1 MKVKTITK
9 SMNVK
14 FATLPYSNA
23 DIQVSMTAEVE
34 KDEDPKSAS
43 ELLTELIKQDIKD
56 FKAAMDDLAVEV
68 FDKPSKL

>member
-1 MKVKTITK
+1 
-9 SMNVK
+9 MNVK